1 VTAREAY
8 NLIRAAAD
16 RKTGDPRQF
25 YNYVIP
31 PYEADGRSGVTGIAD
46 QAKVN

>member
-16 RKTGDPRQF
+16 GKQGDPRQYF
-25 YNYVIP
+25 NYAIP
-31 PYEADGRSGVTGIAD
+31 PYQADGTASKGGAP
-46 QAKVN
+46 